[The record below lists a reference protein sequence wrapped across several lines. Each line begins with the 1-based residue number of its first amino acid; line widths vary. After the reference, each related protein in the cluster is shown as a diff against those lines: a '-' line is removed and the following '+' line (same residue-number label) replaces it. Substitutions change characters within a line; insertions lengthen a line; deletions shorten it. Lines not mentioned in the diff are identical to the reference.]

1 MAPSAQQI
9 KHCFGTRQF
18 IAILFSS
25 ITQETARRGSSAWHK
40 QWVPDARES
49 LHLLLSAW
57 RALVKSGCVFLGRG
71 CVSGW
76 VVGRRPPRAAL
87 VPADYGHDWQQM
99 TPSCTLLIKTK
110 ASISLGASQDDICLT
125 SLSLC
130 ISCSFLRWLWALQ
143 SFLVEMLEEPLE
155 HLSAG
160 EPDQWQEP

>member
-76 VVGRRPPRAAL
+76 VVGRRPPQGCIGPWAM
-87 VPADYGHDWQQM
+87 DN
-99 TPSCTLLIKTK
+99 
-110 ASISLGASQDDICLT
+110 LGAVLCLPSRRGG
-125 SLSLC
+125 SLLAHFVYFSLLLL
-130 ISCSFLRWLWALQ
+130 FLHSLPLQGQKIRALAN
-143 SFLVEMLEEPLE
+143 
-155 HLSAG
+155 LSHFN
-160 EPDQWQEP
+160 W

>member
-76 VVGRRPPRAAL
+76 VVGRRPPQGCIGPWAM
-87 VPADYGHDWQQM
+87 DN
-99 TPSCTLLIKTK
+99 
-110 ASISLGASQDDICLT
+110 LGAVLCLPILCT
-125 SLSLC
+125 SH
-130 ISCSFLRWLWALQ
+130 SCSCIPFLCKDKKSGRLRIFPILIGDNWY
-143 SFLVEMLEEPLE
+143 
-155 HLSAG
+155 LSSAVHVMG
-160 EPDQWQEP
+160 V

>member
-25 ITQETARRGSSAWHK
+25 ITWETEQRGSSAWHK

-57 RALVKSGCVFLGRG
+57 RALVTSGCVFLGCG

-76 VVGRRPPRAAL
+76 VVGLQPPRSAL
-87 VPADYGHDWQQM
+87 VPGQWITWGQSSVCPADMGAHCL
-99 TPSCTLLIKTK
+99 PIFCTSHFLLF
-110 ASISLGASQDDICLT
+110 SHSLPLQGQNIRALVN
-125 SLSLC
+125 LSH
-130 ISCSFLRWLWALQ
+130 FNW
-143 SFLVEMLEEPLE
+143 
-155 HLSAG
+155 
-160 EPDQWQEP
+160 

>member
-87 VPADYGHDWQQM
+87 VPGQWITWGQCSACPADVGALCLPILCTSHSYFC
-99 TPSCTLLIKTK
+99 SCIPFLCKDKKSGRLRIFPILI
-110 ASISLGASQDDICLT
+110 GDNWY
-125 SLSLC
+125 LS
-130 ISCSFLRWLWALQ
+130 
-143 SFLVEMLEEPLE
+143 
-155 HLSAG
+155 SAVHVMG
-160 EPDQWQEP
+160 V